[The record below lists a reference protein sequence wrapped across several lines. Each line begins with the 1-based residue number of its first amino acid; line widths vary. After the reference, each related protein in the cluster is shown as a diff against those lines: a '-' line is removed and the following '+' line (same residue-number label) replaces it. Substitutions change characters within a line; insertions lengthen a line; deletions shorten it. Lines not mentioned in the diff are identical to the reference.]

1 MEGEAGDQRWTSGK
15 QGSVNKNQRSVGLRG
30 GGKTKRS
37 YCQKVKRVEY
47 FKEKVTESIKLQRE
61 VQSNKSFL

>member
-15 QGSVNKNQRSVGLRG
+15 QGLVNKNQRSVGLNG

-47 FKEKVTESIKLQRE
+47 FKEKSD
-61 VQSNKSFL
+61 